1 MMKRIFL
8 SFSLLLLVSTALWAQ
23 ATVKKLDKKQRENQT
38 QELSSTPYS
47 PSESQAPEQA
57 KSKKRKG
64 KKSINAYDQLVVEYE
79 ERMEENVKK
88 YNKAAKEL
96 RKPQYSDPSYF
107 GHKRKPKKRPPGK
120 KKFCKECQMRH

>member
-1 MMKRIFL
+1 MIKRIFL
-8 SFSLLLLVSTALWAQ
+8 SFSLFLLVSGGLWAQ
-23 ATVKKLDKKQRENQT
+23 ATVKKLDKKQKENQV

-47 PSESQAPEQA
+47 PSESQTAVQT

-64 KKSINAYDQLVVEYE
+64 KKSVNAYDQLVVEYE
-79 ERMEENVKK
+79 QRMEDNVKK